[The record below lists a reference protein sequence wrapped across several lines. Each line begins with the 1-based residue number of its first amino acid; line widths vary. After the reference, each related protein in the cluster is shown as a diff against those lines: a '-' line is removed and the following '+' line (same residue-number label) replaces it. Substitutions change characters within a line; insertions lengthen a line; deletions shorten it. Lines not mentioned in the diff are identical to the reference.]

1 MCWSVVCPSLFRK
14 PSVGLHAQRETGK
27 EKEKKK
33 KRSTLDTGQQQAPK
47 ETEHT
52 KTKELSDKREV
63 SSGKGKREGN
73 GGGGVP
79 SKQEGGG
86 VPSKQGGGSIPY
98 KQGGGGVPSKQGGGS
113 IPYKQGGG
121 GVPSKQEGG
130 GNMPSKQGGGTKQG
144 GGGVPSKQRGGG
156 ALSKQG
162 ASHSSRKEDRTKPPI
177 DPFTNFEGLRCPP
190 LGDQISIQELK
201 RYCREVKLRTL
212 TPSIYTG
219 HSEEWDHLEPTWMP
233 PPKPTVDRASV
244 HDPMTAHFDE
254 IWCPILADVRG
265 SEDIVPPTFHYL
277 PSDACVRQS
286 YTPPYGTY

>member
-98 KQGGGGVPSKQGGGS
+98 KQGGGGVPSKQEGGGMPSKQGGGS
-113 IPYKQGGG
+113 IP
-121 GVPSKQEGG
+121 SKQGG